1 MELATLAGAD
11 VKLSADWAGLDI
23 SGLTADSR
31 EVKPGYLFAALPGV
45 QFDGAKF
52 IPQAIA
58 RGAAAVLM
66 SNTHEI
72 EADWDVPLLQVANPR
87 SMLALMAARFYQRQP
102 ATIVAVTGTNG
113 KTSVAAFVRQI
124 WAGLG
129 LKSASLGTIG
139 LVTPQHTITLQ
150 HTTPE
155 PVSLH
160 KMLAQVAQQGI
171 EHLAF
176 EASSHGLAQNR
187 VDGVR
192 IQAAAFTNLSRDH
205 LDYHHDFEEY
215 LGEKLKLFSDILQP
229 DGCAVV
235 NADSDEGA
243 RVIDI
248 AHHRGLRLMTFG
260 DSGKDLQLLACKREG
275 YAQKI
280 IVHAEG
286 QDYALNFPLMGQF
299 QVSNALCAAALVMA
313 TGYAAKEVL
322 PLLETLKGAR
332 GRLDLVGHH
341 KSGAPIIIDYSHTPG
356 ALKVALA
363 TLRPYVKSRLV
374 VVFGAGG
381 DRDKGKRPQM
391 GKIAVDHADV
401 AIITDDNPRTED
413 PAQIRREIMSAA
425 PGAIEIGDRR
435 SAITT
440 GIGQLQQGDILLV
453 AGKGHEI
460 GQTVGEEVLPFS
472 DHDVVKECLTEDNQ
486 P

>member
-1 MELATLAGAD
+1 MELATLAGPD
-11 VKLSADWAGLDI
+11 LKLSAQAAGFDI

-66 SNTHEI
+66 SNTHNI
-72 EADWDVPLLQVANPR
+72 EAGWDVPILQVDNPR
-87 SMLALMAARFYQRQP
+87 SMLAVMAARFYQRQP

-129 LKSASLGTIG
+129 LKSASLGTLG
-139 LVTPQHTITLQ
+139 LVTSKHTLTLQ

-160 KMLAQVAQQGI
+160 SMLAQVAEQGI

-187 VDGVR
+187 VDGLR

-205 LDYHHDFEEY
+205 LDYHRDFEEY
-215 LGEKLKLFSDILQP
+215 LGEKLKLFSDILSP
-229 DGCAVV
+229 EGCAVV
-235 NADSDEGA
+235 NADSVEGA

-248 AHHRGLRLMTFG
+248 AHQRRLRLMTFG
-260 DSGKDLQLLACKREG
+260 VGGKDLQLTACKREG
-275 YAQKI
+275 YAQR
-280 IVHAEG
+280 IVVRAGG
-286 QDYALNFPLMGQF
+286 QEYALNFPLVGEF

-313 TGYAAKEVL
+313 TGYEAKEVL
-322 PLLETLKGAR
+322 PLLQTLKGAR

-341 KSGAPIIIDYSHTPG
+341 KSGAPIFVDYSHTPG

-381 DRDKGKRPQM
+381 DRDMGKRPQM
-391 GKIAVDHADV
+391 GKIAIDNADV

-435 SAITT
+435 SAIAS
-440 GIGQLQQGDILLV
+440 GVEQLREGDILLV
-453 AGKGHEI
+453 AGKGHET

-472 DHDVVKECLTEDNQ
+472 DHDVVKECLIEDNLL
-486 P
+486 

>member
-1 MELATLAGAD
+1 MELAALAGPEVKVPDKWATLD
-11 VKLSADWAGLDI
+11 VT
-23 SGLTADSR
+23 GLTADSR
-31 EVKPGYLFAALPGV
+31 DVKPGYLFAALPGV
-45 QFDGAKF
+45 QFDGADF
-52 IPQAIA
+52 ILDAID

-66 SNTHEI
+66 SGAHAGGDERG
-72 EADWDVPLLQVANPR
+72 VPVLRVDNPR
-87 SMLALMAARFYQRQP
+87 SMLAKMAARYYGRQP

-139 LVTPQHTITLQ
+139 LISPGRTIALQ

-160 KMLAQVAQQGI
+160 RLLRDVADEGI
-171 EHLAF
+171 EYLAF

-205 LDYHHDFEEY
+205 LDYHRDFEEY
-215 LGEKLKLFSDILQP
+215 LGEKLKLFTDILQP

-235 NADSDEGA
+235 NADSMDGA
-243 RVIDI
+243 RVI
-248 AHHRGLRLMTFG
+248 AVARKRKLRLLTFG
-260 DSGKDLQLLACKREG
+260 EAGDDLKLVAHERNG
-275 YAQKI
+275 NAQKI
-280 IVHAEG
+280 VIHADGE
-286 QDYALNFPLMGQF
+286 DFALDFPLVGDF

-313 TGYAAKEVL
+313 TGYSAKDVL
-322 PLLETLKGAR
+322 PLLETLEGAK

-341 KSGAPIIIDYSHTPG
+341 PSGAPVIVDYSHTPES
-356 ALKVALA
+356 LKVAL
-363 TLRPYVKSRLV
+363 TSLRPYVKSRLIV
-374 VVFGAGG
+374 VIGAGG

-391 GKIAVDHADV
+391 GKNAVEYADI
-401 AIITDDNPRTED
+401 AIITDDNPRTEE
-413 PAQIRREIMSAA
+413 PAQIRREVLSAA

-435 SAITT
+435 EAIAY
-440 GIGQLQQGDILLV
+440 GIGLLKKGDILLV
-453 AGKGHEI
+453 AGKGHEP
-460 GQTVGEEVLPFS
+460 GQTIGTEVLPFS
-472 DHDVVKECLTEDNQ
+472 DHEVVKEYLAQETT